1 MVVFIIKNF
10 SFDKKY
16 LKISIYVFI
25 VLALLIIVA
34 KTVDNL
40 TGVVIAIKTFLLNC
54 KKIISPFIYGFCI
67 AYLVNP
73 LVCFFE
79 KKLKQKIKSQRL
91 LRNISILITYIT
103 LFGCIF
109 LIMKYF
115 IPEVMTSAYN
125 FLNTLPQSLASFED
139 NLYNFFD
146 KIEYI
151 NSEDVVYVFNIA
163 SSYMMD
169 YMKNIPL
176 ILSKYFNGNTFTAL
190 LSGTYNIAS
199 YLINIL
205 LGIVISLYLLSGK
218 EKFINYLKKI
228 IYAFFTDKKVTLF
241 IYNMRRIDS
250 IFKNFIVGKTID
262 STIIGILCFIGLNIL
277 NTPFIML
284 ISVIVGVTNMIPYF
298 GPFIGGV
305 PAVFIVLLTMPSKA
319 ILVAIFI
326 LILQQFDGIILG
338 PKILGQTVGIS
349 PIWIILS
356 ITIGGAIMGPLGM
369 FIGVPVFASIKL
381 FFCEHVD
388 MLYNTKYGDIDV
400 DSIIKDIK

>member
-1 MVVFIIKNF
+1 MIFILKNF

-16 LKISIYVFI
+16 LKISVYVFI

-40 TGVVIAIKTFLLNC
+40 TGVVVAIKTFLLNG

-79 KKLKQKIKSQRL
+79 KKLKSKIKSQRA
-91 LRNISILITYIT
+91 LRNISILITYIA

-125 FLNTLPQSLASFED
+125 FANTLPESLASFED
-139 NLYNFFD
+139 NLYKFFD
-146 KIEYI
+146 KIEFI
-151 NSEDVVYVFNIA
+151 NSEDVVYAFNIA

-169 YMKNIPL
+169 YTKNIPL
-176 ILSKYFNGNTFTAL
+176 IISKYFNGNTITAL
-190 LSGTYNIAS
+190 LSSTYNIAS

-205 LGIVISLYLLSGK
+205 LGIVISLYLLAGK

-228 IYAFFTDKKVTLF
+228 IYAFFADKKVTLF
-241 IYNMRRIDS
+241 IHNMRRIDS

-319 ILVAIFI
+319 LLVAIFI

-356 ITIGGAIMGPLGM
+356 ITIGGAVMGPLGM

-381 FFCEHVD
+381 FFCEYVD
-388 MLYNTKYGDIDV
+388 MTYSTKYGNIDV
-400 DSIIKDIK
+400 DNLIEKEN